1 MGAEVRLF
9 GLKPLLYKVQGIL
22 TGEVLAR
29 AYGRGTGMMYPY
41 RAQVIHSPRKHFTKE
56 GEDGCSITFDMEV
69 NGVTLYGCWYR
80 EGKKKDGGDYTMVSF
95 PSQKGKDGKYYNHVY
110 VKLSEEEIQLIGQ
123 TIEKVLNA

>member
-1 MGAEVRLF
+1 MAINRNSNKKAEEAQAHAI
-9 GLKPLLYKVQGIL
+9 KVL
-22 TGEVLAR
+22 RAR
-29 AYGRGTGMMYPY
+29 D
-41 RAQVIHSPRKHFTKE
+41 FTKE

-69 NGVTLYGCWYR
+69 NGVTIYGCWYR

-95 PSQKGKDGKYYNHVY
+95 PSQKGKDGKYYNHAY